1 MRNRRGTR
9 ERHEDRIP
17 HGMRTAGSKPR
28 HGQRIRGNGERRR
41 HGKREEETRSIR
53 LKEKRIAICCMRGG
67 KQMETEKRHE
77 EKGTG
82 MMKSTPVKKDPGK
95 EVEPKTKV
103 RKETGDLTRTVKEGS
118 GKERQ
123 RKQQMKRNTATK
135 MSGKEKTKKKIT
147 GRQAEIMKDRG
158 KKQGTA

>member
-1 MRNRRGTR
+1 MQ
-9 ERHEDRIP
+9 
-17 HGMRTAGSKPR
+17 GS
-28 HGQRIRGNGERRR
+28 NG
-41 HGKREEETRSIR
+41 KVKEETTSNGPKAKGMVIG
-53 LKEKRIAICCMRGG
+53 CMRCG

-123 RKQQMKRNTATK
+123 RK
-135 MSGKEKTKKKIT
+135 E
-147 GRQAEIMKDRG
+147 
-158 KKQGTA
+158 